1 MFTKIIL
8 KPIMKNLKLTPY
20 LLFAFLMFNVSSCDN
35 EPLEGDFNNT
45 TNNGNGT
52 NTELSSLF
60 DKWWYDSEDF
70 TADIY
75 FHSNGMYE
83 QKVMLLGNE
92 VISTGDWIWVNES
105 ERVMKIENLGGSGQ
119 VATDIWFRFSDVQE
133 SSFNIEQ
140 SQNGTSYSVPRLYL
154 DTE

>member
-1 MFTKIIL
+1 
-8 KPIMKNLKLTPY
+8 MKNLK
-20 LLFAFLMFNVSSCDN
+20 FASYFLISFLIFTVSSCDN
-35 EPLEGDFNNT
+35 EPLEGDFSNSSD
-45 TNNGNGT
+45 NGNGT
-52 NTELSSLF
+52 NTELTSLF
-60 DKWWYDSEDF
+60 DIWWYDSEDF

-105 ERVMKIENLGGSGQ
+105 ERIMKIENLGGSGQ
-119 VATDIWFRFSDVQE
+119 VASDIWFRFSDIQE
-133 SSFNIEQ
+133 TSFSLEQ

>member
-1 MFTKIIL
+1 
-8 KPIMKNLKLTPY
+8 MKNLK
-20 LLFAFLMFNVSSCDN
+20 FASYFLISFLIFTVSSCDN
-35 EPLEGDFNNT
+35 EPLEGDFSNSSD
-45 TNNGNGT
+45 NGNGT
-52 NTELSSLF
+52 NTELTSLF

-92 VISTGDWIWVNES
+92 VMSTGDWIWVNES

-133 SSFNIEQ
+133 SSFKIEQ
-140 SQNGTSYSVPRLYL
+140 SQNGTSFSVPRLYL

>member
-8 KPIMKNLKLTPY
+8 KPIMKNLKLAPY
-20 LLFAFLMFNVSSCDN
+20 LLLALLMFTVSSCDN